1 MSIGSFVSFCL
12 ELRDATDI
20 LEDRALGWV
29 IVVAGDGA
37 AMWVPR
43 RRVRVTGE
51 EESGGNASVLGS
63 WPSDCDGRSRLD

>member
-1 MSIGSFVSFCL
+1 VSIGSFVSFCL

-29 IVVAGDGA
+29 IVVAGDGVA
-37 AMWVPR
+37 VWVPR

-51 EESGGNASVLGS
+51 EESGGMRLC
-63 WPSDCDGRSRLD
+63 SDPVHPIMTDGPD